1 MDSKKTQMFNR
12 HAGTQVHFTFYQ
24 VPCIYAE
31 TGPKPFLPILM
42 GQPACFSQIVEKT
55 LSDYNGILGPIDRL
69 QHFGDDQMPSCC
81 DQKSKTMLCNLVF
94 SLPVM
99 NRQPAFHCILSLCP
113 LLPTTAKQF
122 NFLQC
127 WFFLMSAELCTHT
140 ACAFEN
146 GAAWWRFPAF
156 AGYFT
161 HVEPPF
167 HSNEKWQRREHC
179 THLRPGL
186 AGSLRPGSPQWQ
198 SPYFWRD
205 GPVIGLILHTL
216 SE

>member
-1 MDSKKTQMFNR
+1 ME
-12 HAGTQVHFTFYQ
+12 
-24 VPCIYAE
+24 CW
-31 TGPKPFLPILM
+31 
-42 GQPACFSQIVEKT
+42 GQCT
-55 LSDYNGILGPIDRL
+55 DYNILVMIKCQAAL
-69 QHFGDDQMPSCC
+69 IKKHT
-81 DQKSKTMLCNLVF
+81 TMLRKLVF

-99 NRQPAFHCILSLCP
+99 NRQPTHGWTLASSIVFSLSLP
-113 LLPTTAKQF
+113 PPPTTIKPF
-122 NFLQC
+122 NFPQC
-127 WFFLMSAELCTHT
+127 LFLLMSELCTHT
-140 ACAFEN
+140 TCAFEN
-146 GAAWWRFPAF
+146 GAAWWRCLAF

-179 THLRPGL
+179 AHLRLGL

-216 SE
+216 SV